1 MEIGTLSHR
10 PDGIIREMGLLQLRP
25 EGFCSDL
32 MIIIPNLS
40 DQGKD
45 YGTETINLMF
55 NLAFLH

>member
-1 MEIGTLSHR
+1 MLSRR
-10 PDGIIREMGLLQLRP
+10 PGGIIREMGLLQLRP
-25 EGFCSDL
+25 EGFYSDL
-32 MIIIPNLS
+32 MIIISNLS